1 FVAYQTAF
9 LKAHYPSEYMAAVLN
24 NQGNID
30 KIKFYMEECQR
41 MGLQVLGPDVNES
54 LKGFSVNKEGIVR
67 FGMNAIKGVGEAA
80 VEDVIAE
87 REANGPYVSVFDF
100 IQRVNQRTVNKR
112 TLENLVLAGAL
123 DCFKDLH
130 RAQYFFAPPTDP
142 KTGLERLVVFGNQYQ
157 ASSTMATNS
166 LFGEMSMPDVK
177 PPVIPLCEPWT
188 LPELLDREK
197 EVIGIYLSAHP
208 MDGFRFEMDHYNFL
222 PVAELESNKG
232 RVVRIA
238 GFVTDAAHMTTK
250 KGSKFGKLL
259 LNDYSG
265 HQEIVFWQ
273 DNYVQYNNFIDNG
286 QTLMVQGVYGEHKY
300 RPGVMEFQIQNIM
313 LLDNVRKALTKRIYI
328 RLPLQHVD
336 TVLIQFFTE
345 NVKSNPGNTDFVI
358 QVVDETTQLITK
370 LKSSQAKLGL
380 NDDLIQFLDSDD
392 KLQYSIETA

>member
-1 FVAYQTAF
+1 
-9 LKAHYPSEYMAAVLN
+9 
-24 NQGNID
+24 
-30 KIKFYMEECQR
+30 
-41 MGLQVLGPDVNES
+41 
-54 LKGFSVNKEGIVR
+54 
-67 FGMNAIKGVGEAA
+67 
-80 VEDVIAE
+80 
-87 REANGPYVSVFDF
+87 
-100 IQRVNQRTVNKR
+100 
-112 TLENLVLAGAL
+112 
-123 DCFKDLH
+123 
-130 RAQYFFAPPTDP
+130 
-142 KTGLERLVVFGNQYQ
+142 
-157 ASSTMATNS
+157 
-166 LFGEMSMPDVK
+166 
-177 PPVIPLCEPWT
+177 

-208 MDGFRFEMDHYNFL
+208 LDGFRFEMEHYNLL
-222 PVAELESNKG
+222 PVAELENNKG

-328 RLPLQHVD
+328 RLPLHHVD

-345 NVKSNPGNTDFVI
+345 NVKSNPGNTEFVI
-358 QVVDETTQLITK
+358 QVVDETTQQITK